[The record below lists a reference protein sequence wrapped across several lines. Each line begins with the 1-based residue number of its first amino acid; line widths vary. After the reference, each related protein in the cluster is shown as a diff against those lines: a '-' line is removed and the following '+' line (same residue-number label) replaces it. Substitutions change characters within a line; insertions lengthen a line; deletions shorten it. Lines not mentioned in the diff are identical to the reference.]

1 MAFSGCG
8 IAILPCLSYW
18 FGTSLERRYMARQH
32 IIRVDLI
39 CVVFLGGCIGTAL
52 RYACS
57 VIPDCGAFHI
67 GTFAAN
73 MAACFVYAALSAW
86 LGGTRRIVGR
96 AKEYV
101 NRGCGMGMCGGL
113 STMSTLALEEFTML
127 HDGKAMDCAAY
138 CCTTFIVGCLLVY
151 VGAHVGLRFA
161 GTEHNDGDR
170 HAMGK
175 EAD

>member
-86 LGGTRRIVGR
+86 LGGTRQNRGTREGICEPWMWHGHVWRIVHHVHSR
-96 AKEYV
+96 P
-101 NRGCGMGMCGGL
+101 RGI
-113 STMSTLALEEFTML
+113 
-127 HDGKAMDCAAY
+127 HYAA
-138 CCTTFIVGCLLVY
+138 
-151 VGAHVGLRFA
+151 
-161 GTEHNDGDR
+161 
-170 HAMGK
+170 
-175 EAD
+175 

>member
-138 CCTTFIVGCLLVY
+138 CCTTFIVGCLLAGMNV
-151 VGAHVGLRFA
+151 LFA

-170 HAMGK
+170 HAMGN

>member
-67 GTFAAN
+67 GTIRGEYGRLLRIRGAFG
-73 MAACFVYAALSAW
+73 MAGRNPQNRGTREGICEPWMWHGHCVEDCPPCPLSPSRNSLCCMTQSHGLCGVLLHDLHRGLSAGIRW
-86 LGGTRRIVGR
+86 R
-96 AKEYV
+96 AC
-101 NRGCGMGMCGGL
+101 R
-113 STMSTLALEEFTML
+113 
-127 HDGKAMDCAAY
+127 AAVCRY
-138 CCTTFIVGCLLVY
+138 
-151 VGAHVGLRFA
+151 
-161 GTEHNDGDR
+161 
-170 HAMGK
+170 
-175 EAD
+175 

>member
-32 IIRVDLI
+32 I
-39 CVVFLGGCIGTAL
+39 
-52 RYACS
+52 
-57 VIPDCGAFHI
+57 

-86 LGGTRRIVGR
+86 LGGTRRTVGR

-138 CCTTFIVGCLLVY
+138 CCTTFIVGCLLAY